1 MSKGSP
7 SNDEDV
13 TPRMVDDTGG
23 DSSRLLTT
31 NEAAQ
36 LLNVSSQTILNYIER
51 DEIPYIQL
59 PGGGGR
65 RRREFRIPMKGLL
78 ESLTGNYNPVQ
89 EINELSQSL
98 DDEADSKEEGG

>member
-1 MSKGSP
+1 MEEQGLEEGSQDQDVVSGLPVSGDASK
-7 SNDEDV
+7 
-13 TPRMVDDTGG
+13 
-23 DSSRLLTT
+23 LLTT

-51 DEIPYIQL
+51 EEIPYIQL

-78 ESLTGNYNPVQ
+78 ESLTGNYDPVQ
-89 EINELSQSL
+89 EINELAQSL
-98 DDEADSKEEGG
+98 NEDPGEE